1 MDAAEAVEAVEV
13 NNMRFATTQ
22 TSFLGL
28 ISATVVSFV
37 LQNRKSQLHEIVNN
51 TPEGQ
56 RLLQEKKR
64 DLKRKSAVCLVKKD
78 SRVASLAD
86 RVDEDLVVAEA
97 SSVGGEE
104 NT

>member
-1 MDAAEAVEAVEV
+1 
-13 NNMRFATTQ
+13 
-22 TSFLGL
+22 L
-28 ISATVVSFV
+28 
-37 LQNRKSQLHEIVNN
+37 RKQLHEIVNN

-64 DLKRKSAVCLVKKD
+64 KLEEEAGGTPREERQVF
-78 SRVASLAD
+78 
-86 RVDEDLVVAEA
+86 EA